1 MVYRRRSSPLLSA
14 VLTGFL
20 IVAAVVLTVVS
31 VRDYHRT
38 ERTQHAP
45 SIEGVVVS
53 ARTEVHHGRHS
64 TTYSADYGVRTA
76 SGSSTTVHA
85 HGRAEAELVGREE
98 LVKVDPH
105 DRGYAEFP
113 GYPVSSRG
121 QEYASLG
128 FLLVLIVAEVLFV
141 RSWRRRRSRW

>member
-1 MVYRRRSSPLLSA
+1 MSA

-20 IVAAVVLTVVS
+20 IVLALVLTLVS

-45 SIEGVVVS
+45 TVEAVVVS
-53 ARTEVHHGRHS
+53 ARTHVHRGRHS

-85 HGRAEAELVGREE
+85 RGRAEAFLVGREE
-98 LVKVDPH
+98 LVKEDPQNH
-105 DRGYAEFP
+105 GYAEFP
-113 GYPVSSRG
+113 GQPVSSRG
-121 QEYASLG
+121 QEYAAFG
-128 FLLVLIVAEVLFV
+128 FLLVLVVAEVLFV
-141 RSWRRRRSRW
+141 RAWRRRRAGL